1 MAEWAV
7 KELYSIEIMTF
18 KILNA
23 IRTYKDLK
31 LNAFWDIGM
40 KKIWAFSIIQR
51 QKRKLRLSG
60 FFPCQPR
67 PLLVVLA
74 LVFRNFL
81 LISECDLL
89 CDLIYDKKG
98 KVMVQENSKHSTK
111 FPKWETVSLYHLN
124 TCLQFGNSST
134 WITLDIYFLLG
145 KISYF

>member
-1 MAEWAV
+1 MAKWAM
-7 KELYSIEIMTF
+7 KELYSIEKIMIF

-23 IRTYKDLK
+23 RTYKDLK
-31 LNAFWDIGM
+31 LNAFWDISM

-51 QKRKLRLSG
+51 QKRKLRLRA
-60 FFPCQPR
+60 FFSCQPR

-81 LISECDLL
+81 LISEYDFL
-89 CDLIYDKKG
+89 CGFIYDKKG
-98 KVMVQENSKHSTK
+98 KVMAQENLKHSRK
-111 FPKWETVSLYHLN
+111 IPKWETVSLYHLN

-134 WITLDIYFLLG
+134 WITLDIFFLLG